1 MTLDP
6 AGKVPATQVKLLAE
20 AQAVLATEDL
30 LLVKLLVTNNSIL
43 EVHYGEALVLQ
54 ALQELE
60 VNLSSLNSV
69 AKFERVSPVLF
80 AMQAKDASNS
90 LGFMEEVRTVLRG
103 VNTSGTYRFLMNAS
117 VGGIVTDH
125 TASLGAEAWFG
136 RLNLA
141 LMKSTRTG
149 RPELA
154 DENLALSERVRQEL
168 SRIGPGSAP
177 PEGMYWVFQP
187 INYVATGEIYGYE
200 ALCRWDIPA
209 LGAISPDM
217 FIQVAED
224 LNLVQIIDFW
234 TLKAVE
240 QAYPQLVSHGG
251 QAISINLS
259 AQTVGNDHK
268 FFFAAIELLLPK
280 LKEVNFSLIFELTET
295 SAFEN
300 QIDLTMGLFGLR
312 QREAMLAIDD
322 FGTGKTSLSVI
333 SSLPADFVKL
343 DGSLIAMEKPELRR
357 GLLELGVQF
366 AKLVGAEVIVEKVET
381 EAELEFAREVGA
393 KFAQGWFY
401 GKPIDLRPGAS
412 TAPKSDEVTGPNPKI

>member
-6 AGKVPATQVKLLAE
+6 AGKVPSAQVKLLAE
-20 AQAVLATEDL
+20 VQSSLAKEDI
-30 LLVKLLVTNNSIL
+30 LLVNVLVTNKSVL
-43 EVHYGEALVLQ
+43 EVQYGEALVLQ
-54 ALQELE
+54 AIQELE
-60 VNLSSLNSV
+60 VSLSSLNSV
-69 AKFERVSPVLF
+69 ARLERMSPVLI
-80 AMQAKDASNS
+80 AMQAKDPSNS
-90 LGFMEEVRTVLRG
+90 LGFMQGVRAALRG
-103 VNTSGTYRFLMNAS
+103 INTSGSYRFLLNAS
-117 VGGIVTDH
+117 IGAVVTDH
-125 TASLGAEAWFG
+125 TSALDAEAWFG

-154 DENLALSERVRQEL
+154 DEKLALSEKVRQEL
-168 SRIGPGSAP
+168 SRLGPGSAP

-200 ALCRWDIPA
+200 ALCRWDIPEV
-209 LGAISPDM
+209 GPVSPDM

-224 LNLVQIIDFW
+224 LNLIQIIDFW

-240 QAYPQLVSHGG
+240 QAYPKLALNGG
-251 QAISINLS
+251 EAISINLS

-280 LKEVNFSLIFELTET
+280 LKEANFSLIFELTET
-295 SAFEN
+295 SVFDN

-312 QREAMLAIDD
+312 QRGAKLAIDD

-333 SSLPADFVKL
+333 SSLPTDFVKL
-343 DGSLIAMEKPELRR
+343 DGSLIAVEKPELRR
-357 GLLELGVQF
+357 GLLELGVKF
-366 AKLVGAEVIVEKVET
+366 AELVGAEVIVEKVET

-393 KFAQGWFY
+393 KFAQGWLY
-401 GKPIDLRPGAS
+401 GQPIDVRLEK
-412 TAPKSDEVTGPNPKI
+412 PKSA

>member
-6 AGKVPATQVKLLAE
+6 AGKVPSAQVKLLAE
-20 AQAVLATEDL
+20 VQSSLAKEDI
-30 LLVKLLVTNNSIL
+30 LLVNVLVTNKSVL
-43 EVHYGEALVLQ
+43 EVQYGEALVLQ
-54 ALQELE
+54 AIQELE
-60 VNLSSLNSV
+60 VSLSSLNSV
-69 AKFERVSPVLF
+69 ARLERMSPVLI
-80 AMQAKDASNS
+80 AMQAKDPSNS
-90 LGFMEEVRTVLRG
+90 LGFMQGVRAALRG
-103 VNTSGTYRFLMNAS
+103 INTSGSYRFLLNAS
-117 VGGIVTDH
+117 IGAVVTDH
-125 TASLGAEAWFG
+125 TSALDAEAWFG

-154 DENLALSERVRQEL
+154 DEKLALSEKVRQEL
-168 SRIGPGSAP
+168 SRLGPGSAP

-200 ALCRWDIPA
+200 ALCRWDIPEV
-209 LGAISPDM
+209 GSVSPDM

-224 LNLVQIIDFW
+224 LNLIQIIDFW

-240 QAYPQLVSHGG
+240 QAYPKLALNGG
-251 QAISINLS
+251 EAISINLS

-280 LKEVNFSLIFELTET
+280 LKEANFSLIFELTET
-295 SAFEN
+295 SVFDN

-312 QREAMLAIDD
+312 QRGAKLAIDD

-333 SSLPADFVKL
+333 SSLPTDFVKL
-343 DGSLIAMEKPELRR
+343 DGSLIAVEKPELRR
-357 GLLELGVQF
+357 GLLELGVKF
-366 AKLVGAEVIVEKVET
+366 AELVGAEVIVEKVET

-393 KFAQGWFY
+393 KFAQGWLY
-401 GKPIDLRPGAS
+401 GQPIDVRLEK
-412 TAPKSDEVTGPNPKI
+412 PKSA